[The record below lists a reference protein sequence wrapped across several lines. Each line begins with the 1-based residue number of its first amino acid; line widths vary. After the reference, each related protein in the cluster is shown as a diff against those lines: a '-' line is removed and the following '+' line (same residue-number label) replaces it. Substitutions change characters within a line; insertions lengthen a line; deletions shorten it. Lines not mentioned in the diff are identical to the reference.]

1 MPSGIYNKNPEIESE
16 RRERTKELKYL
27 KKRSIRK
34 MRTTP
39 LDDWVAIGEQSFCE
53 FMISVGWL
61 VESSWFTRFLVEA
74 LMVSRN
80 ERDYGL
86 ENQLVMMDWGFDTL

>member
-1 MPSGIYNKNPEIESE
+1 
-16 RRERTKELKYL
+16 
-27 KKRSIRK
+27 

-39 LDDWVAIGEQSFCE
+39 LDDFRKCVLLTDVLFHSTVTYDDWVAIGEQSFCE